1 MGCVMDVG
9 KMGSEASL
17 RQRIVRVKWTVVRY
31 QSRLTGLSVLEH
43 RCEECLTRCVVYR
56 GRASVLCRHRKAA
69 GAEVELRDR
78 TITAL
83 AGAQR
88 GVRVQQATE
97 VIDLS
102 AEAVDT
108 NREPAASESLSMR
121 REVHGEC
128 TIGVG
133 VRNRAACK
141 KRLFKVMY
149 KSRWRYVVGQR

>member
-56 GRASVLCRHRKAA
+56 GRAVLGRHRKTA

-97 VIDLS
+97 MIDLC
-102 AEAVDT
+102 AKAVDT
-108 NREPAASESLSMR
+108 DRESAAGERLNMR
-121 REVHGEC
+121 RKVHGEC
-128 TIGVG
+128 AIGVG
-133 VRNRAACK
+133 IRDRAACK
-141 KRLFKVMY
+141 KRFFKVMY

>member
-1 MGCVMDVG
+1 MGCVIGVG
-9 KMGSEASL
+9 EMSSETSL
-17 RQRIVRVKWTVVRY
+17 RQRIVRIKWTVIRY
-31 QSRLTGLSVLEH
+31 QGRLTGLSVVEH

-97 VIDLS
+97 VIDLC
-102 AEAVDT
+102 AKAVDT
-108 NREPAASESLSMR
+108 DRESAT
-121 REVHGEC
+121 GE
-128 TIGVG
+128 
-133 VRNRAACK
+133 
-141 KRLFKVMY
+141 RLNM
-149 KSRWRYVVGQR
+149 